1 MSSSAERAR
10 HGRVVRGALAE
21 AARPTEPV
29 LSGGG
34 DLQALALELAGR
46 LGDLSFPVDGS
57 AGEEERPDPV
67 EVARAEGHAA
77 GYVEGRA
84 DALAE
89 LEAARTQ
96 ALAAAA
102 AQLAEAA
109 VAAARAREALVAE
122 VTDDALAL
130 TYELART
137 LLGDDAVATSLPPRA
152 AVEKALALAPEGR
165 DLVVR
170 VAPTSDLTADDLV
183 GLCDPARVS
192 IVADVAV
199 DPGGCIVEVGA
210 CRIDTQISTALERV
224 RQVLDDR
231 RRASSAALDGEPA
244 DAEER
249 GA

>member
-1 MSSSAERAR
+1 MSSSADRAR
-10 HGRVVRGALAE
+10 RGRVVRGALAE

-29 LSGGG
+29 VTGGG
-34 DLQALALELAGR
+34 DLRALALELAGR
-46 LGDLSFPVDGS
+46 LGDLSLPVDG
-57 AGEEERPDPV
+57 ATEAEERPDPV
-67 EVARAEGHAA
+67 EVARAEGRAA
-77 GYVEGRA
+77 GYAEGRA

-89 LEAARTQ
+89 LEAARAQ

-102 AQLAEAA
+102 EQLAEAA
-109 VAAARAREALVAE
+109 NEAARTRQELVAE

-137 LLGDDAVATSLPPRA
+137 LLGDGAVAASLPPRA

-170 VAPTSDLTADDLV
+170 ISPASDLTADDLV

-192 IVADVAV
+192 IVADAAV
-199 DPGGCIVEVGA
+199 EPGGCIVDVGA
-210 CRIDTQISTALERV
+210 CRIDTQISSALGRV

-231 RRASSAALDGEPA
+231 RRSSEPLEGTLDA
-244 DAEER
+244 TEER